1 MRFNAPMGERV
12 SNKKSQN
19 EEKLDQLLA
28 EMRSIQKEFEERHE
42 VNDIWSNSKI
52 YEVLIANTLNHTM
65 IPGHSGSLDARDE
78 SGREYEYKHFKE
90 TSSNH
95 SWTFNDYSDETIR
108 KLKTAVHEVVFSH
121 IQDNT
126 HPPHFDWAF
135 RVPGKV
141 VAGYLD
147 QYTQGMQNARRMINV
162 SAIQIE
168 SRLGIKRTAI
178 ANVNN
183 TGPYAALLARIFKLS
198 EELEKLVNVENVL
211 TSNKFWEVLVSVPL
225 GHQVNS
231 EQGGRA
237 GAHDAADEAGL
248 DYEYKVSKSR
258 SWNFQDI
265 SENVLNK
272 YLNCEEIVLAIVDK
286 QKIEVSEIWFAKP
299 SDVVKVLRDK
309 LTQKK
314 EKFSIEGKE
323 LRRLQVS
330 LTAGDLPRTKAR
342 RIR

>member
-1 MRFNAPMGERV
+1 M
-12 SNKKSQN
+12 SNKPSKS
-19 EEKLDQLLA
+19 EEKLNQLLA
-28 EMRSIQKEFEERHE
+28 EMRSIQKAFEEHHQ

-52 YEVLIANTLNHTM
+52 YEVLIANTLNHNM

-78 SGREYEYKHFKE
+78 LGREYEYKHFKE

-108 KLKTAVHEVVFSH
+108 KLNTAVHEVVFSH

-126 HPPHFDWAF
+126 QPPNFDWAF
-135 RVPGKV
+135 RVSGPV
-141 VAGYLD
+141 VASYLE
-147 QYTQGMQNARRMINV
+147 QYTNGMQNARRMINV
-162 SAIQIE
+162 SANQIE
-168 SRLGIKRTAI
+168 SRLGIQRITLSNLK
-178 ANVNN
+178 N
-183 TGPYAALLARIFKLS
+183 TGPYASLLERIFKLS

-237 GAHDAADEAGL
+237 GAHDAADIDGL

-299 SDVVKVLRDK
+299 LDVVKVLRYK
-309 LTQKK
+309 LEQKK
-314 EKFSIEGKE
+314 VRFSAEGKE

-330 LTAGDLPRTKAR
+330 LTAGDLSRTKAR
-342 RIR
+342 RVK

>member
-1 MRFNAPMGERV
+1 MSSKPA
-12 SNKKSQN
+12 KN
-19 EEKLDQLLA
+19 EEKLNQLIA
-28 EMRSIQKEFEERHE
+28 EMRGIQREFEEQHQ

-52 YEVLIANTLNHTM
+52 YEVLIANTLKHTM
-65 IPGHSGSLDARDE
+65 IPGHSGSLDAHDE

-108 KLKTAVHEVVFSH
+108 KLKTSVHEVVFCH
-121 IQDNT
+121 IQDNI
-126 HPPHFDWAF
+126 HPPYFDWAF
-135 RVPGKV
+135 RVPGAV
-141 VAGYLD
+141 VASYLD
-147 QYTQGMQNARRMINV
+147 QYTKGMQNARRMINV

-168 SRLGIKRTAI
+168 SRLGLQRTSLPNPRSA
-178 ANVNN
+178 
-183 TGPYAALLARIFKLS
+183 GPYTTLLARIFKLS
-198 EELEKLVNVENVL
+198 EELERLVNVENVL

-286 QKIEVSEIWFAKP
+286 QKIEVTEIWFAKP
-299 SDVVKVLRDK
+299 VDVVKVLRDK
-309 LTQKK
+309 LEQKK
-314 EKFSIEGKE
+314 GKFLAEGKE

-330 LTAGDLPRTKAR
+330 LSAGDLPRTKA
-342 RIR
+342 

>member
-1 MRFNAPMGERV
+1 M
-12 SNKKSQN
+12 SNKPSEN
-19 EEKLDQLLA
+19 EQKLNELLA
-28 EMRSIQKEFEERHE
+28 EMRSIQREFEEHHE

-52 YEVLIANTLNHTM
+52 YEVLIANSLNHTM

-108 KLKTAVHEVVFSH
+108 KLKTKVNEVVFAH
-121 IQDNT
+121 IQDNS
-126 HPPHFDWAF
+126 HPPHFDWAY
-135 RVPGKV
+135 RVPGAV

-162 SAIQIE
+162 GPNQIE
-168 SRLGIKRTAI
+168 SRLGINRTPL
-178 ANVNN
+178 ANLNK
-183 TGPYAALLARIFKLS
+183 TGPYATLLARIFKLS
-198 EELEKLVNVENVL
+198 KELETLVNVENVL

-299 SDVVKVLRDK
+299 SDVVKVLREK
-309 LTQKK
+309 LAQKK
-314 EKFSIEGKE
+314 VKFAAEGKE
-323 LRRLQVS
+323 LRRLQVG

-342 RIR
+342 RVK